1 MIHQQDVFHAG
12 EIAAQRRA
20 GAGDM
25 ASRVAGFIRDYMPEQ
40 HRDFHTS
47 LPFLV
52 ISAADEQARPWVTIL
67 EGREGFVTSPDTRTL
82 ALATQMAPADPLAS
96 AINAG
101 TDIGMLGIELATR
114 RRNRLSGFIHPD
126 GDGLAIDIRQTFGNC
141 PQYIREREWH
151 RVAGQTP
158 SEPITGDRLSSD
170 QIAQIQAADT
180 MFIGTGQQTNAGEPS
195 SGYDASHRGGEAGF
209 VEIVDDR
216 HLRIPDYAGNNFFN
230 TIGNLLKN
238 PRLGLL
244 FIDFETGGMLHIT
257 GTATVD
263 WAPENAR
270 DPAARRMIDV
280 TIDAVLERPAALSLR
295 WQSDAA
301 QTRPLVV
308 AEKLVES
315 TDITSLYLVPA
326 DRLPR
331 DTFEAGQH
339 LPVELKIPGSAN
351 KVRRSYSLSGSPS
364 DGFYRLSIKREAS
377 GLASR
382 YVHDTLGVG
391 DIVEAGRPSGD
402 FVIPCAACP
411 LVLVSAGV
419 GLTPMLSI
427 LHEVAAEQ
435 SDRPVWFVHGA
446 RDSHHHALRD
456 EVDQLVEMNR
466 NFQKVIFYSQPLGGD
481 RHGVDYDVAGRITPE
496 PLLKLKA
503 GPEAHYMLCGP
514 VAFLTT
520 IRSGL
525 EGLRVPGDQIHL
537 ESFGPGSL

>member
-1 MIHQQDVFHAG
+1 MTQEQDVFHAG

-25 ASRVAGFIRDYMPEQ
+25 ASKVAGFIRDYMPEQ

-67 EGREGFVTSPDTRTL
+67 EGREGFVTSPDARTL
-82 ALATQMAPADPLAS
+82 ALATQMAPVDPLAS

-151 RVAGQTP
+151 RVADQTP
-158 SEPITGDRLSSD
+158 GEPIIGDRLSGD
-170 QIAQIQAADT
+170 QIAQIQVADT

-257 GTATVD
+257 GTATVE
-263 WAPENAR
+263 WSPKNAR

-280 TIDAVLERPAALSLR
+280 TIDAVIERPAALSLR

-301 QTRPLVV
+301 HTRPLVV

-315 TDITSLYLVPA
+315 ADITSLHLLPA

-364 DGFYRLSIKREAS
+364 DDFYRLSIKREAL
-377 GLASR
+377 GLTSR
-382 YVHDTLGVG
+382 YVHDTLKVG
-391 DIVEAGRPSGD
+391 DIIEAGRPSGD

-419 GLTPMLSI
+419 GLTPMLSM
-427 LHEVAAEQ
+427 LHAVAAEQ
-435 SDRPVWFVHGA
+435 SDRSVWFVHGA
-446 RDSHHHALRD
+446 RNSHYHAFRD
-456 EVDQLVEMNR
+456 EVDQLVETNR
-466 NFQKVIFYSQPLGGD
+466 NFQEMVFYSQPLDGD
-481 RHGVDYDVAGRITPE
+481 RRGVDYDVAGRITPG
-496 PLLKLKA
+496 PLLKLEV
-503 GPEAHYMLCGP
+503 GPDAHYMLCGP
-514 VAFLTT
+514 AAFLTT

-525 EGLRVPGDQIHL
+525 EGLGIPGDQIHF
-537 ESFGPGSL
+537 ESFGPSSQ